1 MKVLH
6 LDSSGRAG
14 FGGIAPHGP
23 YGSYSRR
30 LSQHFV
36 QAWQNLDGN
45 TIIKYR
51 DLGLYPPTPVDQS
64 WIEGAFSRQ
73 ELNDTQANK
82 MSESDEL
89 IEELLWAD
97 IVVIGAPMYNFN
109 VPANLKAWV
118 DNIVRVRKTLVADP
132 EDPSNPYSPVFKN
145 RRVPVMLLTARG
157 DHGMDEDGEFAHINH
172 LDPSMR
178 TALGYIGLNEVY
190 SIAIEYTAV
199 GGAELDQSIE
209 QALSQATQRA
219 EQLFQELA

>member
-1 MKVLH
+1 M
-6 LDSSGRAG
+6 
-14 FGGIAPHGP
+14 
-23 YGSYSRR
+23 
-30 LSQHFV
+30 
-36 QAWQNLDGN
+36 
-45 TIIKYR
+45 
-51 DLGLYPPTPVDQS
+51 DQG

-73 ELNDTQANK
+73 ELNDTQAFK

-118 DNIVRVRKTLVADP
+118 DNIVRVRKTLVSDP
-132 EDPSNPYSPVFKN
+132 EDPNNPYSPVFKN

-157 DHGMDEDGEFAHINH
+157 DHGMDEGGEFAHINH

-199 GGAELDQSIE
+199 GGAELDQSVE